1 MNQQI
6 LKILIQETNK
16 AMSKN
21 EVPIGCVI
29 TRNSEIISKAHNQKI
44 SRKDPTA
51 HAEIIAIKKACR
63 KVGSWNLNDCELYV
77 TMEPCIM
84 CLGAIKESR
93 IKKIY
98 CGVKNKTYN
107 EVNKKIIDTYN
118 LNVEYGILK
127 LEIQKQLKS
136 FFKIIRN
143 K

>member
-51 HAEIIAIKKACR
+51 HAEIIAI
-63 KVGSWNLNDCELYV
+63 
-77 TMEPCIM
+77 I
-84 CLGAIKESR
+84 
-93 IKKIY
+93 
-98 CGVKNKTYN
+98 NK
-107 EVNKKIIDTYN
+107 YN
-118 LNVEYGILK
+118 LIIILRFLIIILLNV
-127 LEIQKQLKS
+127 
-136 FFKIIRN
+136 IINDSRSY
-143 K
+143 